1 MLPETSLFHKRAFL
15 LSNSSIK
22 SYIIKG
28 FNKRIK
34 WKHSSWVQKG
44 SVVFLV
50 CQCTQQKEVLI
61 IGPTPGLQ
69 EQEGERENSLCF
81 KWEEVSGSPVCKSA
95 GNEI

>member
-1 MLPETSLFHKRAFL
+1 MLPETSLFHKHAFL

-28 FNKRIK
+28 FNKKVK
-34 WKHSSWVQKG
+34 WKHSTRVQKG
-44 SVVFLV
+44 IVVFLF

-61 IGPTPGLQ
+61 IQPTPGLQ

-81 KWEEVSGSPVCKSA
+81 KWEEVSGSLVCKIA
-95 GNEI
+95 GN